1 MAKVQANSRTY
12 HGWKKGEACL
22 SRISLCSLVSH
33 SSHKC
38 EYFLLLISQ
47 DIIERW
53 QMDHHLLVGVD
64 RKAQGNHMKLLPTLV
79 SLYLTLKIRRAA
91 F

>member
-1 MAKVQANSRTY
+1 M
-12 HGWKKGEACL
+12 GGEEGEACL
-22 SRISLCSLVSH
+22 SRIYLCSLVSH
-33 SSHKC
+33 LSHKC

-47 DIIERW
+47 DIIEIW

-64 RKAQGNHMKLLPTLV
+64 RKAQGNHMKLLPTSV
-79 SLYLTLKIRRAA
+79 SLYLILKIRPAA